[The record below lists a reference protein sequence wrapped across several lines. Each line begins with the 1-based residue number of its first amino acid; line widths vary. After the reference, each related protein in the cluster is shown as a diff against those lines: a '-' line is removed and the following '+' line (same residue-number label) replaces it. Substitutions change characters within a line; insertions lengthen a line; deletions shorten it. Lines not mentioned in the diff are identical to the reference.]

1 MKLRKGKRIAGVTVD
16 AIDKGIIR
24 ILTANGR
31 ATNQD
36 IAAKLSIVP
45 ATVTSRLSRLEAER
59 IMKVVAVTDF
69 AAHGYNILI
78 AISVRVKGRPVKD
91 VANELAALPEV
102 FSVNIMHGR
111 YNIEILVV
119 LHDFDEVRLFLVD
132 HVSRIRGVDEL
143 DPGIAAEIVK
153 FEFNVAPL

>member
-16 AIDKGIIR
+16 AIDKGIIE

-45 ATVTSRLSRLEAER
+45 ATVTSRLSRLEEER
-59 IMKVVAVTDF
+59 IMRVVAVTDF

-78 AISVRVKGRPVKD
+78 AIGVRVKGRPVKD
-91 VANELAALPEV
+91 VANDLAALPEV

-111 YNIEILVV
+111 HNLEILVV
-119 LHDFDEVRLFLVD
+119 LHEFDEVRLFLVE
-132 HVSRIRGVDEL
+132 HVSRIPGIEEL
-143 DPGIAAEIVK
+143 DPAIAAEIIK

>member
-1 MKLRKGKRIAGVTVD
+1 MKLRKGKRIAGITVD
-16 AIDKGIIR
+16 ATDLGIIE
-24 ILTANGR
+24 ILTNNGR
-31 ATNQD
+31 ETNQD

-45 ATVTSRLSRLEAER
+45 ATVSNRLNRLEDEK

-78 AISVRVKGRPVKD
+78 AIGVRVKGRAVKD
-91 VANELAALPEV
+91 VANDLAALREV

-119 LHDFDEVRLFLVD
+119 LHEFSEMRLFLVE
-132 HVSRIRGVDEL
+132 HVAKIPGIEEL
-143 DPGIAAEIVK
+143 DPAVAAEIVK